1 VEETEQTMA
10 VGGVVR
16 VLWRNKVW
24 WALPLAVL
32 LILLGI
38 VYALVHLSSADSEM
52 YPTSKVID
60 PIYSRMC

>member
-1 VEETEQTMA
+1 MEETEQTMA
-10 VGGVVR
+10 LGGVLR

-32 LILLGI
+32 LLLLGF
-38 VYALVHLSSADSEM
+38 VYALVHLSSADSEI

-60 PIYSRMC
+60 PIYSRLC